1 MNLEKRQ
8 IMNRRNR
15 WLFVFFTILVMI
27 MGLLSRKYTY
37 LLPDCLNIYLGD
49 ILWAMMIFLGV
60 ATLLSKLSTQ
70 KITILSLLFCYSIE
84 FSQAYHAEWIDS
96 IRETTLGHLVLGNS
110 FVWSDLVAYTLGV
123 FLGVLLDKLIKSKT
137 KT

>member
-1 MNLEKRQ
+1 
-8 IMNRRNR
+8 
-15 WLFVFFTILVMI
+15 MI
-27 MGLLSRKYTY
+27 AGLLSRKYTY
-37 LLPDCLNIYLGD
+37 LLPDWLNIYLGD
-49 ILWAMMIFLGV
+49 TLWAMMIFLGV

-84 FSQAYHAEWIDS
+84 FSQVYNAEWIDG
-96 IRETTLGHLVLGNS
+96 IRQTTLGHLVLGNG